1 MVYLSD
7 LKAFDSFPEQIR
19 CKNGGGLSLAVLKN
33 MLHDAISEYGVPFD
47 IREDQ
52 VQSGGLFNKK
62 YEECLCIVNSEHE
75 ADYFKYCIRLQKT
88 GTMAFVYVNYFG
100 TSVLTGKKNQDEDR
114 KNSGSLAKMAL
125 GAIFKVDQQAYDAE
139 YNYYTIIEDA
149 LKEVLG
155 V

>member
-1 MVYLSD
+1 
-7 LKAFDSFPEQIR
+7 
-19 CKNGGGLSLAVLKN
+19 
-33 MLHDAISEYGVPFD
+33 
-47 IREDQ
+47 
-52 VQSGGLFNKK
+52 
-62 YEECLCIVNSEHE
+62 
-75 ADYFKYCIRLQKT
+75 
-88 GTMAFVYVNYFG
+88 MAFVYVNYFG

-149 LKEVLG
+149 LREVLG